1 MSQGFSRNKIDGIH
15 SLIRFPVDVID
26 RFFLQSGILLQGV
39 STVSFSQIYFVI
51 QKLVKGKLT
60 ETHLRGTYSPK
71 FSDLW
76 NIVLVFL

>member
-15 SLIRFPVDVID
+15 SLIRFAVDVID

-51 QKLVKGKLT
+51 QKLVKVKLT
-60 ETHLRGTYSPK
+60 ETHLRTYSPK

>member
-51 QKLVKGKLT
+51 QKLVKVKLT
-60 ETHLRGTYSPK
+60 ETHLRTYSSK

>member
-51 QKLVKGKLT
+51 QKLVKVKLT
-60 ETHLRGTYSPK
+60 ETHLRTYSPK
-71 FSDLW
+71 FSDIW

>member
-51 QKLVKGKLT
+51 QKLVKVKLT
-60 ETHLRGTYSPK
+60 ETHLRTYSPK

>member
-39 STVSFSQIYFVI
+39 STVSFSLKYFVI
-51 QKLVKGKLT
+51 QKLVKVKLT
-60 ETHLRGTYSPK
+60 ETHLRTYSSK

>member
-39 STVSFSQIYFVI
+39 STVSFSQTYFVI
-51 QKLVKGKLT
+51 QKLVKVKLT
-60 ETHLRGTYSPK
+60 ETHLRTYSPK

>member
-39 STVSFSQIYFVI
+39 STVSFSLKYFVI
-51 QKLVKGKLT
+51 QKLVKVKLT
-60 ETHLRGTYSPK
+60 ETHLRTYSPK

>member
-1 MSQGFSRNKIDGIH
+1 MSQGFSRNRIDGIH

-51 QKLVKGKLT
+51 QKLVKVKLT
-60 ETHLRGTYSPK
+60 ETHLRTYSPK